1 MVNKRK
7 LLLFH
12 NRRDNKNYL
21 SRRIVVAL
29 LEANKIHTIKCGIV
43 ILSRIFEG
51 VSEKP
56 PKKQFQ
62 FIILKLLNR
71 GRTAE
76 KKGIWMTFLPHT
88 KYLPRI
94 LNIFHPRLRLQK
106 INKRYVIW
114 QVIAKLLCAKK
125 PSGDALLQKA
135 KSSIIV
141 NFYSS
146 HSLTWGLIVA
156 VFSEYGVWH
165 LWNSFLPNFAS

>member
-1 MVNKRK
+1 MRGCNSIQNIWRSFWKTSK
-7 LLLFH
+7 KAISIYH
-12 NRRDNKNYL
+12 
-21 SRRIVVAL
+21 
-29 LEANKIHTIKCGIV
+29 
-43 ILSRIFEG
+43 
-51 VSEKP
+51 
-56 PKKQFQ
+56 PKAAQPRS
-62 FIILKLLNR
+62 NCR
-71 GRTAE
+71 

>member
-12 NRRDNKNYL
+12 NQRDNKNYV

-29 LEANKIHTIKCGIV
+29 LEANKIHTIKCGVV
-43 ILSRIFEG
+43 ILSKIFEG

-76 KKGIWMTFLPHT
+76 KR
-88 KYLPRI
+88 YL
-94 LNIFHPRLRLQK
+94 NDFFATY
-106 INKRYVIW
+106 KRP
-114 QVIAKLLCAKK
+114 AKNLEYIS
-125 PSGDALLQKA
+125 PS
-135 KSSIIV
+135 
-141 NFYSS
+141 
-146 HSLTWGLIVA
+146 
-156 VFSEYGVWH
+156 
-165 LWNSFLPNFAS
+165 FAFTENQ